1 MEKSSVTEEKI
12 ISAAAQ
18 VFMEK
23 GRDGARM
30 QEIANLAGINKA
42 LLHYYFRSKEKLFSK
57 VISLEIPKI
66 IANIFEAYDDTEDF
80 KEFIKSFIS
89 KYIDNIYP
97 RKNLLQFILWVDDN
111 TKREIATI
119 FVENFAKRG
128 FKANPLVQKIG
139 KAIETG
145 QIRSIEPSNFAMSV
159 IGMCIFPIIGGP
171 IVEKIFP
178 GTKVNDKKY
187 IEKRKNEIFN
197 LVWDGIKTE

>member
-1 MEKSSVTEEKI
+1 MNKSTATEEKI
-12 ISAAAQ
+12 IKAAAQ

-30 QEIANLAGINKA
+30 QEIADIAGINKA

-66 IANIFEAYDDTEDF
+66 IESIFVAYEFTDNF
-80 KEFIKSFIS
+80 KEFLESFIS

-97 RKNLLQFILWVDDN
+97 RKNLMQFILWVDDE
-111 TKREIATI
+111 TKKEIADI
-119 FVENFAKRG
+119 FVETFRKRG
-128 FKANPLVQKIG
+128 FKRNPLVAKIES
-139 KAIETG
+139 AIESG
-145 QIRSIEPSNFAMSV
+145 EIRQVEPSNFAMSV

-178 GTKVNDKKY
+178 ATKVNDKKY
-187 IEKRKNEIFN
+187 IDNRKKEIFN
-197 LVWDGIKTE
+197 LAWNGIKKE